1 MPDLKLVL
9 GNSNQTRHW
18 IAPDCRELGYTPVE
32 VNASDTRNKADS
44 KIVAGIGGRKSNV
57 VKELATNAAIG
68 VNAQGR
74 KIKVCPPTL

>member
-1 MPDLKLVL
+1 M
-9 GNSNQTRHW
+9 
-18 IAPDCRELGYTPVE
+18 E

-68 VNAQGR
+68 VDAQGS
-74 KIKVCPPTL
+74 KIKVSPPGLSAGSQKPLQGKHKLQLLDLL